1 MTSNLGAE
9 YLVQLKDGESVDLV
23 RGKVLDVVKATFR
36 PEFLNRI
43 DEILLFHRLDREQMG
58 AIVDIQMQRLE
69 KLLKE
74 RDITLTVTPKARE
87 WLAFEGYDPAYGA
100 RPLKRVIQREV
111 QDQLAEEILAGKIVD
126 GSEVVVDAGEE
137 HLVLRPKNAG
147 ETPQIA
153 AA

>member
-1 MTSNLGAE
+1 
-9 YLVQLKDGESVDLV
+9 
-23 RGKVLDVVKATFR
+23 
-36 PEFLNRI
+36 
-43 DEILLFHRLDREQMG
+43 MG

-111 QDQLAEEILAGKIVD
+111 QDQLAEEILAGKIAD
-126 GSEVVVDAGEE
+126 GSEVIVDAGDE

-147 ETPQIA
+147 EQPQIA